1 MTRPTLHPL
10 PELCATLR
18 LTEQTLRRFL
28 RSIGF
33 QAIQGGDTLLFTDED
48 ITVIIEARRKCRLRS
63 SRHEP
68 ETTPT
73 TGSAAPSE
81 ASISTRLQALRTKHL
96 QTPSASSGKRRCSR
110 RASLGPAP
118 VVGFPTPR

>member
-10 PELCATLR
+10 PELCATLH

-63 SRHEP
+63 SRRDQ
-68 ETTPT
+68 ETTPL
-73 TGSAAPSE
+73 TGYAAPSE

-96 QTPSASSGKRRCSR
+96 QTPSGSSERRRSSK
-110 RASLGPAP
+110 RASLGHAP

>member
-10 PELCATLR
+10 PELCATLH
-18 LTEQTLRRFL
+18 LTEQTMRRFL

-63 SRHEP
+63 SRRDQ
-68 ETTPT
+68 ETTLL
-73 TGSAAPSE
+73 TGYAAPSE

-96 QTPSASSGKRRCSR
+96 QTPSGSSERRRSSK
-110 RASLGPAP
+110 RASLGHAP